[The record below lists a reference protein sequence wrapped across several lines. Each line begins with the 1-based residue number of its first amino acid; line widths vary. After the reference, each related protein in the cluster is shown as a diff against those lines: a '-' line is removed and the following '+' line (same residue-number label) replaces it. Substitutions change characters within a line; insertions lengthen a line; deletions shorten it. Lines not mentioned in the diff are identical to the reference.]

1 MILDGTKRKGGG
13 GPKKDS
19 KKRTSPLVANVKVPP
34 LLVDEGG
41 SERRLIPSPQSPYGR
56 DPSFRRVSRELFALL
71 LAAPHLSSQETLL
84 PVPGFLWP
92 GVRAGSPTTP
102 LAEAEAQATPA
113 RADSHAVARDSPA
126 AATQVPPSRMMAGRA
141 APREEFGSSGWGPT
155 DAPAL
160 LTAEVGP
167 RGAPASP
174 TPNSAS
180 PLGIGR
186 AQIPG
191 PLPCSFELASGS
203 SDLRP
208 LYRCDSPSPLPP
220 WTSVGG
226 G

>member
-1 MILDGTKRKGGG
+1 MRVVLREAPD
-13 GPKKDS
+13 
-19 KKRTSPLVANVKVPP
+19 PL
-34 LLVDEGG
+34 
-41 SERRLIPSPQSPYGR
+41 PS
-56 DPSFRRVSRELFALL
+56 VSLWPRF
-71 LAAPHLSSQETLL
+71 LL
-84 PVPGFLWP
+84 PEGQSRQRKAKAFGFTTSELPGNTAP
-92 GVRAGSPTTP
+92 GTWISLAWSEGRVAHDSPRRGRSP
-102 LAEAEAQATPA
+102 GHA
-113 RADSHAVARDSPA
+113 RPSDPHAVARDSSA
-126 AATQVPPSRMMAGRA
+126 AATQVPPSRVMAGRA

-155 DAPAL
+155 GAPAL

-191 PLPCSFELASGS
+191 PLPCSSELASGS

-208 LYRCDSPSPLPP
+208 LYRCDSPIPLPQ